1 MSKPGYQPHFDIDFK
16 RGLVGEKLVGT
27 FLEALTG
34 SLIEVKTDYRAH
46 ETGNVYVEGWQ
57 QNMQGEWYKSGI
69 NATHADW
76 FVYAGP
82 SGKGFIAMRTQDLME
97 LAKTSRRAEITTHNE
112 NTRQTRG
119 RIVRL
124 TDIIETIFRK
134 GN

>member
-1 MSKPGYQPHFDIDFK
+1 MAGAGYQPHFDIDFQ

-27 FLEALTG
+27 FLESLSG

-57 QNMQGEWYKSGI
+57 QNLEGEWYKSGI

-82 SGKGFIAMRTQDLME
+82 QGRGFIAMRTEDLME
-97 LAKTSRRAEITTHNE
+97 LAKASPRAEITTHNA

-124 TDIIETIFRK
+124 TDMIETIFRK